1 MAPVSKGR
9 VRRSIRIVA
18 LQSEVSIRRVLT
30 GKINEVS
37 SSGDDLAIGLQG
49 QSEGI
54 ASLTRKTRCHNAAI
68 AKGSVERSIRV
79 VTDQFEVAEKGKE
92 RKSAACDQDFT
103 IGLDKNRRSHSG
115 QPGKICPHFA
125 IHAKGGVKRAVSV
138 VARDG
143 EVLASVI
150 IVFIGLPDDH
160 QFAIR
165 LQCHRIGDVG

>member
-1 MAPVSKGR
+1 DAESRVDRAISQITDGGKVIEGSRVLRGPNGDDLAISLDENGKRVVIETVKIGCDLAPVSKGR

-68 AKGSVERSIRV
+68 AKGSVERSLRV
-79 VTDQFEVAEKGKE
+79 LTDQLEVAEKSKE
-92 RKSAACDQDFT
+92 WK
-103 IGLDKNRRSHSG
+103 
-115 QPGKICPHFA
+115 
-125 IHAKGGVKRAVSV
+125 
-138 VARDG
+138 
-143 EVLASVI
+143 
-150 IVFIGLPDDH
+150 
-160 QFAIR
+160 
-165 LQCHRIGDVG
+165 